1 MIFVDTSA
9 LYALVDAGDPR
20 HAVAVSLFQTANDND
35 EGLLVHS
42 YVISEAAD
50 LMRRRLGAEA
60 ALAFLHDLAHFTLH
74 WIDASDHAEAVALL
88 AARNR
93 RELSLA
99 DCASFVVM
107 RNYGLTHGL
116 FFDDDFEQEGFSL
129 YSG

>member
-9 LYALVDAGDPR
+9 VYALVDADDPR
-20 HAVAVSLFQTANDND
+20 HAVAVSLFQTANHND
-35 EGLLVHS
+35 EALLVHS
-42 YVISEAAD
+42 YVVSEAAD
-50 LMRRRLGAEA
+50 LMRRRLGTEA
-60 ALAFLHDLAHFTLH
+60 ALAFLHGLDHFTLH
-74 WIDASDHAEAVALL
+74 WIDATDHAEAAALL

-93 RELSLA
+93 RGLSLV

-116 FFDDDFEQEGFSL
+116 FFDEDFEREGFAL